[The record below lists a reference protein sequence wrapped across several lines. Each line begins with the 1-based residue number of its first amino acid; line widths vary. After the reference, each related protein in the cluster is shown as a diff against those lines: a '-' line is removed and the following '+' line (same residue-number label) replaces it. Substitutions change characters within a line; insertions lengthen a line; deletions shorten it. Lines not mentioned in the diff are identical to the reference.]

1 MTRYS
6 HTLSHSCFF
15 YNFGQILN
23 LNRIVRAPGVQRVGR
38 CCAVCCACLSR
49 GGPPRARKMPHSF
62 SSSKDVVYCGGVD
75 AGLCFAQPN
84 ACLSSRCRDGR
95 LLTLGFHCRYL
106 RRLSVHVLLPVPSLH
121 CSPASLHWI
130 WLTSVVQF
138 KSMHSHAP
146 SVSSTILSTYSV
158 LSD

>member
-1 MTRYS
+1 MYHLPSR
-6 HTLSHSCFF
+6 HLDE
-15 YNFGQILN
+15 I
-23 LNRIVRAPGVQRVGR
+23 NRIVRAPGVQRVGR

-62 SSSKDVVYCGGVD
+62 TSSKDVVYCGGVD

-84 ACLSSRCRDGR
+84 ACLCSRCRDGR

-121 CSPASLHWI
+121 WI
-130 WLTSVVQF
+130 WLTSIVALDLAHQRRAIQVN
-138 KSMHSHAP
+138 ALTR
-146 SVSSTILSTYSV
+146 TIRFFNNPQHV
-158 LSD
+158 